1 MSHNIRRGRIFELG
15 PDGYG
20 YILDEQDPRCSYAF
34 HTTQLTAPRSA
45 SDAARNGMGRLEG
58 QQEGRR
64 VTFQISAEGQIE
76 QAWLEAASDSEAA

>member
-34 HTTQLTAPRSA
+34 HTAQLT
-45 SDAARNGMGRLEG
+45 AARNGTGRLEE
-58 QQEGRR
+58 QQDGLR
-64 VTFQISAEGQIE
+64 VTFQISVEGQVE
-76 QAWLEAASDSEAA
+76 RVWLEAASDSEAA

>member
-20 YILDEQDPRCSYAF
+20 YILDEQDPRRSYAF
-34 HTTQLTAPRSA
+34 HLTQLTA
-45 SDAARNGMGRLEG
+45 ARNASEAAQNGTGWLGE

-64 VTFQISAEGQIE
+64 VTFQTSAEGQIE
-76 QAWLEAASDSEAA
+76 HAWIEAAPDSEAA

>member
-20 YILDEQDPRCSYAF
+20 YILDEQDPRRSYAF
-34 HTTQLTAPRSA
+34 HLTQLTAAGGA
-45 SDAARNGMGRLEG
+45 SEAARNGTERVEE
-58 QQEGRR
+58 QQDGRR